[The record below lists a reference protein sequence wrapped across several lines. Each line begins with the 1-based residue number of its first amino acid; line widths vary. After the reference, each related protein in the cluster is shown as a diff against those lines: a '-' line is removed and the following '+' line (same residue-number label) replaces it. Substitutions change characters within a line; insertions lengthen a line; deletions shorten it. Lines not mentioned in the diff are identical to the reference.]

1 MALIG
6 MSAREVNAWLKYM
19 DSVGWA
25 FSNGAPVA
33 WRNYRRPLRMWHL
46 TERRI
51 RIERNCADS
60 TTEEASAKKLEELKS
75 AAAKPESWG
84 LCRERCAFAEACG
97 CAKKHTIPPQ
107 LRPHLIPPEE
117 CADFAAREEVDVADA
132 AEIASDSDCRRSR
145 ASRVGN
151 NRESSAQPQ
160 ERVSDREQDRLSPRE
175 AGSDDN
181 PVLIATSAASAT

>member
-1 MALIG
+1 MSLLKENEEKRSRKEEREKQQQQHQQQQQRARDGLKIDMLSSQALDRGMTHKDLVDAARVIG

-25 FSNGAPVA
+25 FSNGAPVT

-46 TERRI
+46 TERRM

-60 TTEEASAKKLEELKS
+60 TTEEASAKKLEELRS
-75 AAAKPESWG
+75 AAAKPESWA

-107 LRPHLIPPEE
+107 LRPRPIPPEE
-117 CADFAAREEVDVADA
+117 CADFAARVK
-132 AEIASDSDCRRSR
+132 
-145 ASRVGN
+145 GG
-151 NRESSAQPQ
+151 AQ
-160 ERVSDREQDRLSPRE
+160 
-175 AGSDDN
+175 
-181 PVLIATSAASAT
+181 